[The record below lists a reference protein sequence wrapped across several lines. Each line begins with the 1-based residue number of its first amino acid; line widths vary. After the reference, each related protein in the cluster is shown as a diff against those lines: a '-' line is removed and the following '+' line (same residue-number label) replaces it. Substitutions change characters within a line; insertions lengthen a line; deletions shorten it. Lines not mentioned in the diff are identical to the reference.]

1 MKSLFSVGIPA
12 AMSLLLYDLTNMV
25 INRLSSS
32 HGDIELAAMG
42 IVLKVERLPQNIG
55 IGICL
60 GMVPLVA
67 YNYASKNHKRMRS
80 IFYASGIAGVAVSVC
95 SLIAYRNFAPWL
107 IRLFIEDP
115 ATVVFGTEFLQIRCF
130 AALFMFL
137 SFHMVHFMQAVDR
150 GRISLYL
157 AMIRQLCLN
166 IPILFLM
173 NWLLGMTGIVWTQTI
188 ADIINVV
195 ISYIIYH
202 RVIKGIA

>member
-1 MKSLFSVGIPA
+1 MKQ
-12 AMSLLLYDLTNMV
+12 YV
-25 INRLSSS
+25 ITFV
-32 HGDIELAAMG
+32 M
-42 IVLKVERLPQNIG
+42 
-55 IGICL
+55 
-60 GMVPLVA
+60 LV
-67 YNYASKNHKRMRS
+67 
-80 IFYASGIAGVAVSVC
+80 VA
-95 SLIAYRNFAPWL
+95 F
-107 IRLFIEDP
+107 
-115 ATVVFGTEFLQIRCF
+115 CF